1 MALRKNPLTIKE
13 IHDNINMAVGIFSRH
28 KWKYPEVSVVDI
40 MQVVTLRGV
49 AITDAKYGIK
59 YGLFV
64 PSNERTIRG
73 PWGHKIDI
81 CDCTLTERG
90 AEIVLA
96 LLVLE

>member
-13 IHDNINMAVGIFSRH
+13 IQDTLGMALDIFSRH
-28 KWKYPEVSVVDI
+28 MWKYNPVSVEDI
-40 MQVVTLRGV
+40 MRVVRIRGATIKDV
-49 AITDAKYGIK
+49 AYSVK
-59 YGLFV
+59 YGLV
-64 PSNERTIRG
+64 IPSNYRIILG
-73 PWGHKIDI
+73 PWGHKVEV